1 VIAYGGIR
9 VIAASMPS
17 NLPPAFHFE
26 MDLPVLLFVLV
37 LSIVATLAFGTA
49 PALRASAASGRELRE
64 EGRVGEGWRSKRF
77 GGSLVVV
84 QTCLAVVL
92 LVGGGMMMRSVTEI
106 RNQDYGYDAESVLTA
121 RITPPPSK
129 YPDDESLNRFYDE
142 VLEQVRALPGVEAA
156 GTIQSLPLRGSNN
169 VSTFSIEGDAGS
181 VAEPYPARLGWI
193 STGYLEAMRVAVR
206 QGRGFL
212 DSDRGEARRVV
223 LVNEALV
230 RQRLREDDPIGRV
243 IRLDDENWTI
253 VGVVAD
259 MLERSI
265 TRAPEPSVYLHS
277 LQATPRSRNIAVRTR
292 TDAVAFATSLRDVV
306 QSVDPDQPIYDV
318 EPMTALVDRR
328 VSPFRLIAGLML
340 AFALVSLVL
349 GAVGI
354 YGVTAYAVG
363 RRTHEIGIRMA
374 VGAAKQ
380 SVVRMIVREGMIRAA
395 IGIITGVALAAP
407 LTRAL
412 RGILVG
418 VEPGDPLTFGSVVL
432 VLAVVTFLGAWIPAR
447 RAARLDPLRA
457 LARE

>member
-1 VIAYGGIR
+1 
-9 VIAASMPS
+9 
-17 NLPPAFHFE
+17 
-26 MDLPVLLFVLV
+26 
-37 LSIVATLAFGTA
+37 
-49 PALRASAASGRELRE
+49 
-64 EGRVGEGWRSKRF
+64 
-77 GGSLVVV
+77 
-84 QTCLAVVL
+84 
-92 LVGGGMMMRSVTEI
+92 
-106 RNQDYGYDAESVLTA
+106 
-121 RITPPPSK
+121 
-129 YPDDESLNRFYDE
+129 
-142 VLEQVRALPGVEAA
+142 
-156 GTIQSLPLRGSNN
+156 
-169 VSTFSIEGDAGS
+169 
-181 VAEPYPARLGWI
+181 
-193 STGYLEAMRVAVR
+193 
-206 QGRGFL
+206 
-212 DSDRGEARRVV
+212 VV